1 MILGDSKDNKLITE
15 VEAEVCAIPIIDTHE
30 HLISEQE
37 RRNLDLDIFFLFSHY
52 TSTDLINSGM
62 SEEEYFSLSDF
73 GITED
78 KRWRIFEKYWQIIK
92 NTNYSKIV
100 LESVK
105 ALYGFDDINA
115 ANHAEISKKIND
127 TKNIE
132 WYDHVLSDR
141 SRIKYILNF
150 IENIPEISDTS
161 PLKRSDTMPVKN
173 FVDIISVCCKE
184 DLMRFEKKYDTTLYN
199 LKDYLDLID
208 SLFEESVNNNYR
220 AIKIVLAY
228 MRDIHFEEIDFGE
241 ADKVFSRLYKLRDYG
256 FLEKKD
262 FLSKNELSPLQ
273 DHLVHY
279 IIQKAISYNLPIQ
292 IHSGLLDGN
301 LGNISGTNPNYLI
314 NLFLKY
320 RNAKFDIFHA
330 GYPYSDI
337 LVSICKQFPNV
348 YFNLCWIHDVSADLY
363 GDVLERVCEILPSN
377 KVFGFGGDYKL
388 VECIYGA
395 QKTARKT
402 ITTLLYK
409 KIRSRYFTFEEGI
422 EYAKKILYKN
432 PLAFYSLN

>member
-15 VEAEVCAIPIIDTHE
+15 VEAEVCAIPIRDTHE

-37 RRNLDLDIFFLFSHY
+37 RRTLDMDIFFLFSHY

-62 SEEEYFSLSDF
+62 PEEEYLSLFDFS
-73 GITED
+73 ITED
-78 KRWRIFEKYWQIIK
+78 NRWRLFEKYWPLIK

-105 ALYGFDDINA
+105 VLYGFDDINA
-115 ANHAEISKKIND
+115 ANHMEISRKIND
-127 TKNIE
+127 TKKIE

-141 SRIKYILNF
+141 SKIKYVLNF
-150 IENIPEISDTS
+150 IENIPDISDTS
-161 PLKRSDTMPVKN
+161 PLKRVDTIPVKN

-199 LKDYLDLID
+199 LKDYLNLLD
-208 SLFEESVNNNYR
+208 SLFEKSINNNYR

-228 MRDIHFEEIDFGE
+228 MRDIYFEEITFWE
-241 ADKVFSRLYKLRDYG
+241 ADKVFSSIYKLKNYG

-262 FLSKNELSPLQ
+262 FLSKNELKPLQ
-273 DHLVHY
+273 DYLVHY
-279 IIQKAISYNLPIQ
+279 IIQKAIFYNLPIQ

-301 LGNISGTNPNYLI
+301 MGNISGTAPNYLI

-337 LVSICKQFPNV
+337 LISICKQFSNV
-348 YFNLCWIHDVSADLY
+348 FFNLCWMHDVSADLY
-363 GDVLERVCEILPSN
+363 GDILEKVCEILPSN

-388 VECIYGA
+388 VECIYGS
-395 QKTARKT
+395 QKTVRKT
-402 ITTLLYK
+402 ISSLLYK
-409 KIRSRYFTFEEGI
+409 KIKTRYFSFEEGI
-422 EYAKKILYKN
+422 EYAKKILNKN
-432 PLAFYSLN
+432 PMSFYSLN

>member
-1 MILGDSKDNKLITE
+1 MGDSKDNKLITE

-262 FLSKNELSPLQ
+262 FLSKNELGPLQ

-363 GDVLERVCEILPSN
+363 GDILERVCEILPSN

>member
-262 FLSKNELSPLQ
+262 FLSKNELGPLQ

-363 GDVLERVCEILPSN
+363 GDILERVCEILPSN

>member
-73 GITED
+73 EITED

-161 PLKRSDTMPVKN
+161 PLKRTDTMPVKN
-173 FVDIISVCCKE
+173 FVDMISVCCKE

-199 LKDYLDLID
+199 LKDYLGLID

-241 ADKVFSRLYKLRDYG
+241 ADKVFSRLYKLMDYG

-262 FLSKNELSPLQ
+262 FLSKNELGPLQ

-279 IIQKAISYNLPIQ
+279 IIQKAISYNLPVQ

>member
-1 MILGDSKDNKLITE
+1 ME
-15 VEAEVCAIPIIDTHE
+15 VEAEVFDIPIFDTHE

-62 SEEEYFSLSDF
+62 SEEKYFSLSDF
-73 GITED
+73 EITED

-105 ALYGFDDINA
+105 VLYGFDDINV

-132 WYDHVLSDR
+132 WYDHVISDR
-141 SRIKYILNF
+141 SKIKYLLNF

-161 PLKRSDTMPVKN
+161 PLKRKDTIPVKN

-199 LKDYLDLID
+199 LKDYLNLID
-208 SLFEESVNNNYR
+208 SMFEESINNNFR

-228 MRDIHFEEIDFGE
+228 MRDIYFEEITFQE
-241 ADKVFSRLYKLRDYG
+241 ADEVFSRLYKLRDYG

-262 FLSKNELSPLQ
+262 FLSKNELGPLQ

-279 IIQKAISYNLPIQ
+279 IIQKAISYNLPVQ

-320 RNAKFDIFHA
+320 RKARFDIFHA

-337 LVSICKQFPNV
+337 LVSICKQFSNV
-348 YFNLCWIHDVSADLY
+348 YFNLCWMHDVSADLY
-363 GDVLERVCEILPSN
+363 SDILERVCEILPSN
-377 KVFGFGGDYKL
+377 KVFGFGGDYKI

-402 ITTLLYK
+402 ITSLLYK
-409 KIRSRYFTFEEGI
+409 KIKSKYFTFEEGI

>member
-62 SEEEYFSLSDF
+62 SEEEYFSLFDF
-73 GITED
+73 EITED

-161 PLKRSDTMPVKN
+161 PLKRTDTLPVKN
-173 FVDIISVCCKE
+173 FVDMISVCCKE

-199 LKDYLDLID
+199 LKDYLGLID

-228 MRDIHFEEIDFGE
+228 MRDIHFEEIDFGK
-241 ADKVFSRLYKLRDYG
+241 ADKVFSRLYKLMDYG

-262 FLSKNELSPLQ
+262 FLSKNELGPLQ

-279 IIQKAISYNLPIQ
+279 IIQKAISYNLPVQ

>member
-62 SEEEYFSLSDF
+62 SEEEYFSLFDF
-73 GITED
+73 EITED

-161 PLKRSDTMPVKN
+161 PLKRTDTMPVKN
-173 FVDIISVCCKE
+173 FVDMISVCCKE

-199 LKDYLDLID
+199 LKDYLGLID

-241 ADKVFSRLYKLRDYG
+241 ADKVFSRLYKLMDYG

-262 FLSKNELSPLQ
+262 FLSKNELGPLQ

-279 IIQKAISYNLPIQ
+279 IIQKAISYNLPVQ

>member
-62 SEEEYFSLSDF
+62 SEEKYFSLSDF
-73 GITED
+73 EITED

-161 PLKRSDTMPVKN
+161 PLKRTDTMPVKN

-208 SLFEESVNNNYR
+208 NLFEESVNNNYR

-241 ADKVFSRLYKLRDYG
+241 ADKVFSRLYKLKDYG

-262 FLSKNELSPLQ
+262 FLSKNELAPLQ

-279 IIQKAISYNLPIQ
+279 IIQKAISYNLPVQ